1 MHICLFFVANSQ
13 TTCMNTERSRVNDEF
28 FVHLQCKVLE
38 TQRLHQILLIKAEL
52 EASFNEQEVSKYYFN
67 RHFNDQEILTFLSE
81 CHHHSLSY
89 STLLQQ
95 QGNEGEN
102 MSQITGRMMGHW
114 KRFCEPN
121 MSPLNFHCTL
131 MCPITVG
138 FIWLALTWKLNS
150 PRYCKAPNCN
160 IHKFSFHLKPNLTN
174 FIEFSIFLNFS
185 IFTFLLKMASRRSR
199 EIPDA
204 LDEKKDLFTRFTM
217 KQISQIWKECQCERE
232 QQNLCNSDN
241 ARHMK
246 MVVSWIKE

>member
-1 MHICLFFVANSQ
+1 MVVSEQCFYDCFVQIVGLHSQMEQISASSVEKVCFYSYTSTHNAHLTFFVANSQ

-102 MSQITGRMMGHW
+102 MSQITGRMMGH
-114 KRFCEPN
+114 
-121 MSPLNFHCTL
+121 
-131 MCPITVG
+131 
-138 FIWLALTWKLNS
+138 
-150 PRYCKAPNCN
+150 
-160 IHKFSFHLKPNLTN
+160 
-174 FIEFSIFLNFS
+174 
-185 IFTFLLKMASRRSR
+185 
-199 EIPDA
+199 
-204 LDEKKDLFTRFTM
+204 
-217 KQISQIWKECQCERE
+217 
-232 QQNLCNSDN
+232 
-241 ARHMK
+241 
-246 MVVSWIKE
+246 